1 MAKLDPSRLMAY
13 SPARGRKF
21 GFTVGGAF
29 AVIALISLWRSHA
42 TAPKVFGAIAAVLVA
57 AALASPRSLEKVEAA
72 WMRLA
77 HLISR
82 VTTPIFMA
90 IVYFVVLTPMGLL
103 RRTLGSN
110 PMVHSDERGTFWI
123 ERPAKEKE
131 KERLGMERQF

>member
-1 MAKLDPSRLMAY
+1 MAKLDSTRLMTYTA
-13 SPARGRKF
+13 AKGRKF

-29 AVIALISLWRSHA
+29 AVIAFISLWRNHD
-42 TAPKVFGAIAAVLVA
+42 TAPKVFGAIALVLIA
-57 AALASPRSLEKVEAA
+57 ASLAAPLSLEKVEAG

-103 RRTLGSN
+103 RRTFGSN
-110 PMVHSDERGTFWI
+110 PMVHEDEHGTFWI
-123 ERPAKEKE
+123 ERAAKEKE